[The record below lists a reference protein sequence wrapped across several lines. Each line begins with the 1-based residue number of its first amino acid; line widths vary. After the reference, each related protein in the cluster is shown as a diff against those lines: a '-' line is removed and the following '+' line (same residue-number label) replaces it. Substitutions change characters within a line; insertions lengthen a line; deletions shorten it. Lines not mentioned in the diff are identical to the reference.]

1 MPTEKNSL
9 SFGRYV
15 KAIRIE
21 KGISLEQVSRE
32 TKIGMDA
39 LLLIEKE
46 DHQGLPAEVFVK
58 GFLRAYARAVGADAD
73 SAVRRY
79 LSSRRA
85 LQETAGFDI
94 DSTDSDTNIWPR
106 FLFSLAALS
115 CIVALSIFGVSFYQE
130 RHSDNVATTDRAVN
144 ERRDTIDSGPV
155 QAVTVERRQNGNR
168 SAKLLLRIITVEDTH
183 IKVTIDDR
191 KPETHNLHTGDR
203 LELAA
208 STGFKLLISNAGGV
222 RLMLNKKSL
231 TVPGKSGEAVSL
243 QLP

>member
-1 MPTEKNSL
+1 MSTERNSL

-32 TKIGMDA
+32 TKIGMDN

-58 GFLRAYARAVGADAD
+58 GFLRAYAQAVGADAD
-73 SAVRRY
+73 VAVRRY
-79 LSSRRA
+79 LSSRQA
-85 LQETAGFDI
+85 LLETAGLEVDP
-94 DSTDSDTNIWPR
+94 TDSDTNVWFR

-115 CIVALSIFGVSFYQE
+115 SIVALSIFGVSFYQE
-130 RHSDNVATTDRAVN
+130 RYSDNTATTNRAVN
-144 ERRDTIDSGPV
+144 ERHGKIDSGPV
-155 QAVTVERRQNGNR
+155 QASPVKKRQNENR
-168 SAKLLLRIITVEDTH
+168 SGKLLLKIIAVENTH

-191 KPETHNLHTGDR
+191 KPEIHYLRSKDR

-222 RLMLNKKSL
+222 RLMLNEKSL
-231 TVPGKSGEAVSL
+231 SVPGDSGEAVSL